1 MPAGTAAGPGRAG
14 RRRCTCWRPTEE
26 TPVRCRRASPRSP
39 LVFLLPLSATAFSQQ
54 RRRSSIITVGIA
66 TETHTGRPG
75 PARAKFAYRQPC
87 KPLHGLR
94 TPLPPSLPP
103 PLVPLTAAVLL
114 VQTPLSVRP
123 CSPTHHL
130 IDTTASPDHAVYI
143 ESCWSPSHGRRLRVK
158 ALLPLYL
165 RAWRATLSDAGT
177 TQIQNCN
184 QMMFRVNCPALR
196 RCNISTT
203 ITSGCSCAVA
213 AADSAIFCISSTI
226 DQPRCICKRS

>member
-94 TPLPPSLPP
+94 TPPSLPP
-103 PLVPLTAAVLL
+103 SAARAFDCRRSTRSDTAVCTSLLTHPPLDRHHRVTRSCSLHRVLL
-114 VQTPLSVRP
+114 VAEPRSAT
-123 CSPTHHL
+123 
-130 IDTTASPDHAVYI
+130 
-143 ESCWSPSHGRRLRVK
+143 SC
-158 ALLPLYL
+158 
-165 RAWRATLSDAGT
+165 
-177 TQIQNCN
+177 
-184 QMMFRVNCPALR
+184 
-196 RCNISTT
+196 
-203 ITSGCSCAVA
+203 
-213 AADSAIFCISSTI
+213 
-226 DQPRCICKRS
+226 